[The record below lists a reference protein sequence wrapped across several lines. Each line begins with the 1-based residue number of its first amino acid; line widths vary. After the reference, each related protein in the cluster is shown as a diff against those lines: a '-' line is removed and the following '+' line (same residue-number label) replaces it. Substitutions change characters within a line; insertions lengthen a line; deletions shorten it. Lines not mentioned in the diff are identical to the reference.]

1 MLIVSVFM
9 CLSLPLAA
17 SGKTAD
23 KKVVSGNQP
32 VSSHP
37 AAPVASASIKPSD
50 EGYDVM
56 LLMDSSGSM
65 KKTDPQNYRKA
76 AAKLLISLLGQKD
89 RVGILSFGNKI
100 KTLIPLTPD
109 LRKNKGRLFAAV
121 EKISSREFST
131 HIHSAVKMGYEEL
144 KSSTRKKRI
153 LVLMSDGKLTLGDAE
168 KDKAAVMELK
178 NFLPVLIKAG
188 VPIYSV
194 AFSDLSDDKLLQSL
208 ARETGGFFRFAK
220 KDKDIHVIF
229 TSIFEK
235 MKSPDTVPL
244 EGEEFTLD
252 KDVKEATL
260 VITKKAG
267 TTTFLVSPAKETFT
281 PAKHA
286 KDINWFETGV
296 FDMITISGPRTG
308 RWRVKLSTTE
318 GNKVFVITN
327 MSLKSSFDKGFVEK
341 GKDVVVDAW
350 LEKDGGMIKEK
361 EVLDK
366 IAFFS
371 DVSSPAGKV
380 SRLGLQDNG
389 TSGDSK
395 AGDAVYSSHFGV
407 DSLGQYEMKITAEG
421 KTFKREKT
429 FHFSGVGPAETPK
442 PPALETKKTEEQ
454 KPEINKSEVSK
465 PKVPKPEVHKD
476 EISWKP
482 VLVKFGLVNLA
493 LITVVLAVLIVRK
506 ILMKIRARG
515 PRSKTRKKH
524 EDKY

>member
-1 MLIVSVFM
+1 MNKLPVLLIASVVM
-9 CLSLPLAA
+9 CLSMPLAA

-23 KKVVSGNQP
+23 KKVVSDTP
-32 VSSHP
+32 PASSHP
-37 AAPVASASIKPSD
+37 AAPVGSASIKPSD

-76 AAKLLISLLGQKD
+76 AAKLLISLLGIKD
-89 RVGILSFGNKI
+89 RVGVLSFGDKV
-100 KTLIPLTPD
+100 KTLIPLTSDIP
-109 LRKNKGRLFAAV
+109 KHKKRLFTAV
-121 EKISSREFST
+121 DRISSREFST
-131 HIHSAVKMGYEEL
+131 HIHSAVKMGYDEL
-144 KSSTRKKRI
+144 KSSERKKKI
-153 LVLMSDGKLTLGDAE
+153 LVLLSDGKLTLGDDE

-178 NFLPVLIKAG
+178 NFLPILTKAG

-194 AFSDLSDDKLLQSL
+194 AFSDFSDDKLLQSL

-220 KDKDIHVIF
+220 EDKDIHVIF

-235 MKSPDTVPL
+235 MKSPDSVPL

-252 KDVKEATL
+252 KDVREATL

-286 KDINWFETGV
+286 KNINWFETGV
-296 FDMITISGPRTG
+296 FDMITISEPRTG
-308 RWRVKLSTTE
+308 RWRVKLSATE

-341 GKDVVVDAW
+341 GTDVVVDAR

-407 DSLGQYEMKITAEG
+407 DSLGQYEIKITAEG

-442 PPALETKKTEEQ
+442 PPAVEPKKTEVPKSAVP
-454 KPEINKSEVSK
+454 KPEINK
-465 PKVPKPEVHKD
+465 D
-476 EISWKP
+476 EISWEP
-482 VLVKFGLVNLA
+482 ALVKFGLVNLA
-493 LITVVLAVLIVRK
+493 LILVVLAVLIVRK

-515 PRSKTRKKH
+515 PRSKTGKNH